1 LQPENPDKTEI
12 LSAFAWRLGV
22 AADEA
27 RMSQAE
33 IASRLGTT
41 PSRVGNWFQ
50 AANFPRRADARR
62 LADLLGVTVDWLLEG
77 TGEKSRLAVAE
88 DAGSYGD
95 SAVREIP
102 VISWSHAGEAATY
115 EEMPKHWQGRVAT
128 TSRDRKAFAV
138 IVEGDCME
146 PKFLPG
152 DRVVLEPHAELRNGK
167 PVVAKLVDD
176 AVQLRIYTKLPSGA
190 IRLAS
195 LKPEIYP
202 TIEYKLGDFHWIYP
216 VRELVRSV

>member
-1 LQPENPDKTEI
+1 LQAENTEI
-12 LSAFAWRLGV
+12 LQDFAFRLDGRAALLNLTQVQIAERLGV
-22 AADEA
+22 KVA
-27 RMSQAE
+27 R
-33 IASRLGTT
+33 
-41 PSRVGNWFQ
+41 VNHWFK
-50 AANFPRRADARR
+50 ARNFPRARER
-62 LADLLGVTVDWLLEG
+62 VALAEVLGVNIEWLMHG
-77 TGEKSRLAVAE
+77 AGPVEKSTHSVSEGA
-88 DAGSYGD
+88 AGYGEV
-95 SAVREIP
+95 SVREVP

-128 TSRDRKAFAV
+128 SSRDRKAFAV

-202 TIEYKLGDFHWIYP
+202 TIDYKLADFHWIYP